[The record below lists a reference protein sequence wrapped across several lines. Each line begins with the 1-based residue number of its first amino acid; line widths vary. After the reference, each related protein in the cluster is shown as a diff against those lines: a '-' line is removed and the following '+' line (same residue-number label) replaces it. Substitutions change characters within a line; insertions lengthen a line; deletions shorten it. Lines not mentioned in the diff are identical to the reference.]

1 MPVAVN
7 CWLVLT
13 GIEEDAGETAID
25 FKFAAA
31 AAMDSV
37 ADAWALPVCAV
48 IVALPAATAFASP
61 FALTEATLASEDVH
75 LTVLLTSPVVPS
87 EKFAVAKN
95 CFVAPGA
102 IDTDPGETCS
112 DNTVG
117 VLLGGLFVV

>member
-1 MPVAVN
+1 M
-7 CWLVLT
+7 T

-25 FKFAAA
+25 FRFAAA

-37 ADAWALPVCAV
+37 ADAWAFPVLAV
-48 IVALPAATAFASP
+48 IVAVPAATPFASP
-61 FALTEATLASEDVH
+61 FVLTEATLASDDVQV
-75 LTVLLTSPVVPS
+75 TVLLTSPDVPS

-95 CFVAPGA
+95 CFVDPGA
-102 IDTDPGETCS
+102 IDTEPGDTCS